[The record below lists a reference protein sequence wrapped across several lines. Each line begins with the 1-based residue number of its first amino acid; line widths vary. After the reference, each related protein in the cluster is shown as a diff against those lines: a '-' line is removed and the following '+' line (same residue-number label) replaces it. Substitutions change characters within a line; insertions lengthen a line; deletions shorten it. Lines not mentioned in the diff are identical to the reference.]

1 MNLVPCQMSAL
12 LLREPTTFDLFSQDG
27 SLLAKKGHRFE
38 NGRELARLTKDGADV
53 FIRFEDSKA
62 GQEADMREMMLA
74 LVSGQANSGDKSRAS
89 GSPAGAKGRAVK
101 EFRSAEQ
108 IRAELDS
115 EPDWPYLQE
124 QAHTILSQRTNDLFL
139 RQIDRLVDKLM
150 RFSQANPDGTLLVL
164 IHLASKDLERYSANH
179 AVLVCVLCNI
189 AAKEVLL
196 WPNDLRKKLC
206 CAALTMNVGMTAL
219 QDQLALQ
226 QNPLTEL
233 QRESIDLHAH
243 QGAELLESYGLQDK
257 EWIETVRGHH
267 MQPAGPLAQRSQV
280 ERFSRLIQRAD
291 RFAAAISP
299 RARRKPMSPSLAM
312 KTLYFDE
319 QKQVDEAGAAII
331 KAVGIYS
338 PGSYVRL
345 GSSETAVVVRRGA
358 NTASP
363 LVAVVLNRYNQPH
376 NELTLRDTS
385 VPEFRVLNS
394 LAPQDVGARLNIQ
407 RLMALT
413 KTRQTV

>member
-74 LVSGQANSGDKSRAS
+74 LVRGQANSGDKSRAS

-101 EFRSAEQ
+101 EFKSAEQ

-150 RFSQANPDGTLLVL
+150 HFSQANPDGTLLVL

-196 WPNDLRKKLC
+196 WPDDLRKKLC

-226 QNPLTEL
+226 HNPLTEL

-267 MQPAGPLAQRSQV
+267 IQPAGPLAQRSQV

-299 RARRKPMSPSLAM
+299 RATRKPMSPSLAM

>member
-267 MQPAGPLAQRSQV
+267 MQPAGPLAQRSLV

-299 RARRKPMSPSLAM
+299 RATRKPMSPSLAM

>member
-124 QAHTILSQRTNDLFL
+124 QAHAILSQRTNDLFL

-196 WPNDLRKKLC
+196 WPDDLRKKLC

-226 QNPLTEL
+226 HNPLTEL

-257 EWIETVRGHH
+257 G
-267 MQPAGPLAQRSQV
+267 
-280 ERFSRLIQRAD
+280 D
-291 RFAAAISP
+291 
-299 RARRKPMSPSLAM
+299 
-312 KTLYFDE
+312 
-319 QKQVDEAGAAII
+319 
-331 KAVGIYS
+331 
-338 PGSYVRL
+338 
-345 GSSETAVVVRRGA
+345 
-358 NTASP
+358 
-363 LVAVVLNRYNQPH
+363 
-376 NELTLRDTS
+376 
-385 VPEFRVLNS
+385 
-394 LAPQDVGARLNIQ
+394 
-407 RLMALT
+407 
-413 KTRQTV
+413 QT

>member
-38 NGRELARLTKDGADV
+38 SGRELARLTKDGADV

-150 RFSQANPDGTLLVL
+150 HFSQANPDGTLLVL

-196 WPNDLRKKLC
+196 WPDDLRKKLC

-226 QNPLTEL
+226 HNPLTEL

-299 RARRKPMSPSLAM
+299 RATRKPMSPSLAM

>member
-62 GQEADMREMMLA
+62 GQEADVREMMLA

-101 EFRSAEQ
+101 EFKSAEQ

-124 QAHTILSQRTNDLFL
+124 QAHAILSQRTNDLFL

-164 IHLASKDLERYSANH
+164 IHLASKYLERYSANH

-196 WPNDLRKKLC
+196 WPDDLRKKLC

-226 QNPLTEL
+226 HNPLTEL

-299 RARRKPMSPSLAM
+299 RATRKPMSPSLAM

>member
-38 NGRELARLTKDGADV
+38 SGRELARLTKDGADV

-124 QAHTILSQRTNDLFL
+124 QAHTILSQRINDLFL

-196 WPNDLRKKLC
+196 WPDDLRKKLC

-226 QNPLTEL
+226 HNPLTEL

-299 RARRKPMSPSLAM
+299 RATRKPMSPSLAM

>member
-62 GQEADMREMMLA
+62 GQEADVREMMLA

-124 QAHTILSQRTNDLFL
+124 QAHAILSQRTNDLFL

-196 WPNDLRKKLC
+196 WPDDLRKKLC

-226 QNPLTEL
+226 HNPLTEL

-257 EWIETVRGHH
+257 EWIEAVRGHH

-299 RARRKPMSPSLAM
+299 RATRKPMSPSLAM

>member
-312 KTLYFDE
+312 KALYFDE